1 MIIID
6 LKRDGDAVS
15 FSCHKKNQ
23 VNLLL
28 HVEDMRH
35 REEVNPGEVR
45 KKEPVFPQQLNIQV
59 NPYQPSE

>member
-23 VNLLL
+23 VNLL

-59 NPYQPSE
+59 NAYQPSE